1 MNYESLRKYKVG
13 IYIKFRHMLRGKI
26 FERNEEIGIGGQIC
40 PLPVCLGLN
49 ICKSINKPLQFACPY
64 HILSYV
70 AKPLDHHFIGE

>member
-40 PLPVCLGLN
+40 PLPVCLGLRSTE
-49 ICKSINKPLQFACPY
+49 KLLA
-64 HILSYV
+64 
-70 AKPLDHHFIGE
+70 

>member
-40 PLPVCLGLN
+40 PLPVYLGLN
-49 ICKSINKPLQFACPY
+49 TLNLVRFKNLLLGKKIFL
-64 HILSYV
+64 ILNTY
-70 AKPLDHHFIGE
+70 